1 VKFLKLNM
9 KTKLVPLKLLLDS
22 EVGLKHL
29 RKQMAE
35 EYSEENLD
43 FYLDVCEYQKLFDET
58 EEEYHDS
65 DYEDEDPL
73 APKLQEDMRFFE
85 RQSSNELE
93 NTNNEEEGSK
103 RESKNTNGE
112 DISTNSPRRVEGTL
126 NRSGKKK
133 RDSTP
138 PRPRT
143 KTIPIDINAVD
154 AKATHIITTYI
165 DPGSEKEINI
175 SSKIRSILTEKIE
188 NFNYHSDTFQLAK
201 QEIMRLMDK
210 DSYDRFLQKD
220 ESLDNLANDYFSTC
234 GFTDL
239 F

>member
-1 VKFLKLNM
+1 MKFLKLNM

-93 NTNNEEEGSK
+93 NTNNEEEGNK
-103 RESKNTNGE
+103 RESKSTNGE
-112 DISTNSPRRVEGTL
+112 DSSSPRRVEGTEPKWEEEE
-126 NRSGKKK
+126 R
-133 RDSTP
+133 
-138 PRPRT
+138 
-143 KTIPIDINAVD
+143 
-154 AKATHIITTYI
+154 
-165 DPGSEKEINI
+165 
-175 SSKIRSILTEKIE
+175 
-188 NFNYHSDTFQLAK
+188 FHSPSPKNQNH
-201 QEIMRLMDK
+201 
-210 DSYDRFLQKD
+210 S
-220 ESLDNLANDYFSTC
+220 N
-234 GFTDL
+234 
-239 F
+239 